1 MVPRARYRVTRPS
14 GATPTALM
22 PAPQTTA
29 TPQCGPDPSS
39 ASTASGRP
47 ERRIAKVSLTT
58 VALSLHP
65 WACTAVACSTS
76 SSGRSAL
83 ARQAT
88 VCRASGP
95 SRRWSSRAS
104 SWAAACLTTASRIST
119 VWSTPTSWALM
130 PGPRAEASSVPSPAT
145 RATSVLLLPP
155 SMASTAGPGAAVSA
169 KARALIRA
177 QGKRHQGVGGVVVG
191 GFDRGPGDHVVLIG
205 GGLGVERRE
214 MTRAA
219 GAHPVD
225 RAQANEIVRAARP
238 VGGRAQL
245 DVAAAGER
253 ARQVGDLALH
263 AVRVHRAGADHEG
276 GAPAVGAER
285 EVQLLLRERGELAG
299 AAVLLVQRVGNVQ
312 AERVRRGVGVTQLAA
327 ERERVALGL
336 GLARPQLRGHDAQQR
351 PRRDRERPGLPHGL
365 DQLGHGDGT
374 GVLEVERVVVPL
386 GDVRPGPPGRG
397 GQVRA
402 YPRGR
407 SPGGL

>member
-1 MVPRARYRVTRPS
+1 MVPRARYLATRPS

-29 TPQCGPDPSS
+29 TPQCGPGV
-39 ASTASGRP
+39 SGRP
-47 ERRIAKVSLTT
+47 ERKMAKVSLTT

-65 WACTAVACSTS
+65 CAWTAVACSTS

-95 SRRWSSRAS
+95 SGRWSSC
-104 SWAAACLTTASRIST
+104 AAACLTTASRIST

-191 GFDRGPGDHVVLIG
+191 RLDRGPGDHVVLVT

-214 MTRAA
+214 MTRTA

-225 RAQANEIVRAARP
+225 GAQAHEIVRAARP

-245 DVAAAGER
+245 DVASARER

-285 EVQLLLRERGELAG
+285 EVQLLLRERGVAAR
-299 AAVLLVQRVGNVQ
+299 AAVLLVQRVGDVQ
-312 AERVRRGVGVTQLAA
+312 AERVRRRVRTAQLRA
-327 ERERVALGL
+327 ERERVPLGL
-336 GLARPQLRGHDAQQR
+336 
-351 PRRDRERPGLPHGL
+351 
-365 DQLGHGDGT
+365 
-374 GVLEVERVVVPL
+374 
-386 GDVRPGPPGRG
+386 
-397 GQVRA
+397 
-402 YPRGR
+402 
-407 SPGGL
+407 